1 MDKASFTNRRGFLKT
16 VAIGAGGYALGSLL
30 IQPKSAYPQSI
41 EGNLEKIPMETR
53 WAFTSGGFVYYQI
66 SDDKALFD
74 KVGQEKYNEIKRKNG
89 LASGARNKKHAENF
103 GFTGNDAESTAAMA
117 IALVTMY
124 YGPKEKFEIVNG
136 TGEKALVRNTNCAYW
151 DTLQTRKITD
161 DICSSWSQSWWEGF
175 VTAMNPK
182 LSLKLVKAR
191 PWGDSAC
198 EWVIEQ
204 KV

>member
-41 EGNLEKIPMETR
+41 EGNLEKIPIETR

-74 KVGQEKYNEIKRKNG
+74 KVGQERYNEIKRKNG

-103 GFTGNDAESTAAMA
+103 GFTGNDAKSVAGMA
-117 IALVTMY
+117 TALVTMY
-124 YGPKEKFEIVNG
+124 YHFNFYKRRKFKTCPRKNLPESIRDYPQFTAQRYKKCAVMFR
-136 TGEKALVRNTNCAYW
+136 AL
-151 DTLQTRKITD
+151 
-161 DICSSWSQSWWEGF
+161 
-175 VTAMNPK
+175 
-182 LSLKLVKAR
+182 
-191 PWGDSAC
+191 
-198 EWVIEQ
+198 
-204 KV
+204 